1 MCAKMNRLD
10 DYISKFYEEN
20 VEEKLKAAK
29 DILELFQNF
38 NNLDELL
45 EHCKIILTQNLS
57 YRFLVELFHR
67 IIQEA

>member
-1 MCAKMNRLD
+1 MT
-10 DYISKFYEEN
+10 FYEEN

-45 EHCKIILTQNLS
+45 EHCKFILTQNLS
-57 YRFLVELFHR
+57 CQFLAELFHR